1 MIFLLDSKLFADDT
15 SIVLVIH
22 DEDLLANE
30 PNEKWKL
37 FFYEDLTK
45 QAQEVNF
52 SCKSN
57 KSNHPRV

>member
-15 SIVLVIH
+15 SIVLVIN

-30 PNEKWKL
+30 PNETWKL
-37 FFYEDLTK
+37 FFYGDLTK
-45 QAQEVNF
+45 QAQEVKC

-57 KSNHPRV
+57 KSHHPRV